1 MNQKLTLEYSVYWGK
16 NYNSSKVLIL
26 LHNLHSSAFKC
37 VKFHTLTI
45 TLFNFY
51 VLFGI

>member
-16 NYNSSKVLIL
+16 NYIALRFFFL

-51 VLFGI
+51 VLFRR